1 MGKLKKFLKL
11 RKQSDT
17 VKLIMLIMILG
28 IAMLIGV
35 FYEGVKIYIDL
46 QNEVE
51 YIIVPQSNPVT
62 KRQIDEL
69 RQIDNV
75 KCVTPQKKKI

>member
-1 MGKLKKFLKL
+1 MGKLKKLLKL

-51 YIIVPQSNPVT
+51 YIT
-62 KRQIDEL
+62 WAEL
-69 RQIDNV
+69 V
-75 KCVTPQKKKI
+75 KKVEQNRL